1 MTRRHG
7 TARRNR
13 IATVPLRPLSPIPVS
28 TAHVPGALV

>member
-7 TARRNR
+7 TMAPP
-13 IATVPLRPLSPIPVS
+13 ASTVPFRPLSPIPVN